1 MPSNVGGCEGDGGQM
16 RTLSRCGSQAS
27 GDCGMNVE
35 GYGHSDD
42 GGSKSSNTL
51 PPERLMGQT

>member
-1 MPSNVGGCEGDGGQM
+1 M